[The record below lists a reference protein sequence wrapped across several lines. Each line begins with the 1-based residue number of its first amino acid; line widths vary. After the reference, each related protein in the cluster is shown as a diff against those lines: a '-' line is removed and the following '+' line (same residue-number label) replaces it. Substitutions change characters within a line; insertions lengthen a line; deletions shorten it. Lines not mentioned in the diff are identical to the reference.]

1 MEVMEKKNKEQM
13 KSLQSKREYIKDKAK
28 AARL

>member
-1 MEVMEKKNKEQM
+1 MEIIEKKNKEQM
-13 KSLQSKREYIKDKAK
+13 KNLQSKIESIKDKAK